1 MTNAL
6 PTRRLGLYPG
16 SFDPITHGHLDLIDR
31 ALALFDDL
39 LIAVADNPAK
49 TPLFSAVERQAMIA
63 ESLSLLK
70 ANDVPARVEIVIF
83 HGLVADLA
91 VERGAVSIIRGL
103 RAVSDFE
110 YEFQIALT
118 NRTLAP
124 TVETVFLMP
133 NARYT
138 FLSSAI
144 MKDVAAHGGNV
155 SRFVPPAVHAKLAE
169 RFPAYART
177 LGRHSASGPP
187 TADPRL

>member
-1 MTNAL
+1 MTD
-6 PTRRLGLYPG
+6 PHPQSRLGLYPG
-16 SFDPITHGHLDLIDR
+16 SFDPITLGHLDLIDR
-31 ALALFDDL
+31 ALALFDTL

-49 TPLFSAVERQAMIA
+49 TALFTAAERQAMIA

-70 ANDVPARVEIVIF
+70 GVDAVSRVEIITF
-83 HGLVADLA
+83 HGLVAHLA
-91 VERGAVSIIRGL
+91 VARGAVSIIRGL

-110 YEFQIALT
+110 YEFQMALT

-124 TVETVFLMP
+124 DVETVFLMP

-144 MKDVAAHGGNV
+144 MKNVAAHGGDV

-177 LGRHSASGPP
+177 
-187 TADPRL
+187 PRRT